1 MAYNLADPFP
11 DWTAAEVL
19 AEYKKLQKEM
29 MSGKTITGFTSGD
42 VGGQKMV
49 SQSFKQRE
57 DLFRQ
62 SLYAKDPDT
71 YASYAETGQ
80 SVTGVAFHTTVS
92 VSEDEE

>member
-29 MSGKTITGFTSGD
+29 MAGKTLTGFTSGD
-42 VGGQKMV
+42 VGGQKSV

-62 SLYAKDPDT
+62 SLYAKDQDT
-71 YASYAETGQ
+71 YADYAEIGQ
-80 SVTGVAFHTTVS
+80 NVTAVAFHTS
-92 VSEDEE
+92 VSASEE